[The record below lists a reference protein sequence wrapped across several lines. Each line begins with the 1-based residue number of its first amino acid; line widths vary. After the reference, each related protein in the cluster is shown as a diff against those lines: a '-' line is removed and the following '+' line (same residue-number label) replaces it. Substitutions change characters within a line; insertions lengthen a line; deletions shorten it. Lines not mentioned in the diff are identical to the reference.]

1 MRFDEAV
8 FFHDVGCHKAEC
20 GMESSAIE
28 ILHTRDWHTLDSAMR
43 YNLAS
48 TYDSIVCTPDD
59 SVSDR
64 RIPRLGVTA
73 GVAGCNFDGVCE
85 PNRVA
90 HVARAERVMPLM
102 GEANRECRHKKQ
114 FSMTESGDTQP
125 RHWMEVDH
133 IITSYGR
140 CALLRKLILIQL

>member
-1 MRFDEAV
+1 
-8 FFHDVGCHKAEC
+8 
-20 GMESSAIE
+20 MESSAIE
-28 ILHTRDWHTLDSAMR
+28 ILHTRDWHTQRNAL
-43 YNLAS
+43 
-48 TYDSIVCTPDD
+48 DSIVCTPDD

-64 RIPRLGVTA
+64 KIPSLGVTA

-90 HVARAERVMPLM
+90 HVFRAERVMPLM

-125 RHWMEVDH
+125 RHWM
-133 IITSYGR
+133 
-140 CALLRKLILIQL
+140 

>member
-8 FFHDVGCHKAEC
+8 FFHDVGCNKAEC

-28 ILHTRDWHTLDSAMR
+28 ILHTRDWHTQRNALQPGQHI
-43 YNLAS
+43 
-48 TYDSIVCTPDD
+48 YDSIVCTPDD

-64 RIPRLGVTA
+64 RIPSLGVTT

-90 HVARAERVMPLM
+90 HVFRQN
-102 GEANRECRHKKQ
+102 G
-114 FSMTESGDTQP
+114 
-125 RHWMEVDH
+125 
-133 IITSYGR
+133 
-140 CALLRKLILIQL
+140 